1 MLTADQIQKIWESLE
16 WKDLDILNPSFNK
29 TLNLRFARAVEAE
42 VLRAQAEAGAVAW
55 MNPKKPMHMP
65 ITNGMKKHWNEHWPD
80 QASEFTDALY
90 THPTAPEAQPKFKP
104 DWTGYRQ
111 GVEDGKTEAA
121 QVGLSIP
128 KEIDAED
135 APIGM
140 ANEPAWAY
148 VMGWNACRQEILTRS
163 AATDSKTAQRKVL
176 DDLVASSERLGA
188 YDLED
193 AATVAEPSEYTAS
206 DYSADQ
212 WWFKELESLFV
223 APLGSAITAD
233 MKRAAKVAMDAFNA
247 QQQAEPVGDEREDS
261 GSLLGDGFVLEF
273 ERWNDVTG
281 ALPRSSSWVA
291 EVSDIIQRAA
301 QSGQRAGVAEG
312 WCFYSADF
320 SMNARN
326 PANWGTVMLKR
337 GDASSKWWHALSD
350 EEREKI
356 DLFVSGRGTTFE
368 AALKAAN
375 EKAAAAPTQQKER
388 GE

>member
-1 MLTADQIQKIWESLE
+1 MMSTE
-16 WKDLDILNPSFNK
+16 F
-29 TLNLRFARAVEAE
+29 
-42 VLRAQAEAGAVAW
+42 
-55 MNPKKPMHMP
+55 
-65 ITNGMKKHWNEHWPD
+65 
-80 QASEFTDALY
+80 SEGDRRRI
-90 THPTAPEAQPKFKP
+90 E
-104 DWTGYRQ
+104 
-111 GVEDGKTEAA
+111 
-121 QVGLSIP
+121 
-128 KEIDAED
+128 
-135 APIGM
+135 
-140 ANEPAWAY
+140 
-148 VMGWNACRQEILTRS
+148 EILRKVVSLQQEVGALKELS
-163 AATDSKTAQRKVL
+163 AATKPEGFDC
-176 DDLVASSERLGA
+176 DFDGA
-188 YDLED
+188 HSFDCH
-193 AATVAEPSEYTAS
+193 AATVAEPSDRLERLRLTYAPDMTAEEFAHMWPEFKAWQRGKQ
-206 DYSADQ
+206 SAQ
-212 WWFKELESLFV
+212 QQAEPKHATAKAGQHCVNCGLT
-223 APLGSAITAD
+223 LGQQTSWCNCEAN
-233 MKRAAKVAMDAFNA
+233 RAVEA
-247 QQQAEPVGDEREDS
+247 QQAEPVGDECEDS

-312 WCFYSADF
+312 WCFYLADF